1 VKSVDEDKA
10 LDSVV
15 DDVARAMTAGEPHS
29 SFRAQVMAQIE
40 TFEVRRSWFDVPRSW
55 FGVRGLAAVAAVA
68 AVVIV
73 SFQLRQSTTPSAPAV
88 AEAPAL
94 PIAEQPVVRSERPEG
109 GSPRPSDVPSEVR
122 ASAVPSERPE
132 GRALRSTTTS
142 SAVAALAPPP
152 LGVDSIALAEL
163 PPPPSIQLDELQ
175 TIAPIAVARLS
186 PDDQGERR

>member
-1 VKSVDEDKA
+1 MDEDKA

-29 SFRAQVMAQIE
+29 SFRAQVMAEIE
-40 TFEVRRSWFDVPRSW
+40 TFEVRRSWFDVRRSW

-68 AVVIV
+68 AVLIV

-109 GSPRPSDVPSEVR
+109 GSPRPSDVPSDVR